1 MSDDEEITELQA
13 KRLDRLAE
21 RIKQLPQ
28 DRQEQ
33 LMSELKAAYTVKEAA
48 EILSVHPETIRRLIR
63 EDKIDAAKVGD
74 NWRVS
79 ATAINAYWRDQ
90 GGEGAIVKHSPTNRA
105 NSYIDVLR
113 RAREQAGDDWEPSSL
128 QVRRL
133 AEVCA
138 LATFHHYQQMP
149 MLEWEHDAP
158 KPDDWSAFHEAF
170 GTDVDSNSDL
180 SAKFVDV
187 YEQAARELKTENA
200 NA

>member
-1 MSDDEEITELQA
+1 MSDDDEELTDLQA

-21 RIKQLPQ
+21 KIKRLPQ
-28 DRQEQ
+28 HRQEQ
-33 LMSELKAAYTVKEAA
+33 LMSELKAAYSVKEAA

-63 EDKIDAAKVGD
+63 EGEIDAAKVGD

-79 ATAINAYWRDQ
+79 ATAINTYWRDR
-90 GGEGAIVKHSPTNRA
+90 GGEGDIVHHSPDNHA
-105 NSYIDVLR
+105 NSYVDVLR
-113 RAREQAGDDWEPSSL
+113 RDREQAGDDWKPSSL

-149 MLEWEHDAP
+149 MLEWDHDGP

-170 GTDVDSNSDL
+170 GTDVDSDSEL
-180 SAKFVDV
+180 VVKFTDV
-187 YEQAARELKTENA
+187 YEQAVADLRAES
-200 NA
+200 